1 MTTLLEESID
11 KRAHSPL
18 TWLLSRQIFWVF
30 VAAVVAVTALSL
42 ATDTFATQRNL
53 FNVTRNFAF
62 VGIVALG
69 MTAVII
75 TGGIDLSVG
84 SIVCLAGIML
94 GVVMN
99 AGYSIWAGV
108 GAALLT
114 SLAIGALNGVL
125 IAYVRMPP
133 FVITL
138 GMLAIARSLA
148 MVVSN
153 NRMVYDFGPDQAKLL
168 ALGGGTTLGV
178 ANPVIALTVLALI
191 TGYLFRWTQWGRHVF
206 AIGGNE
212 QAAMLAGVRVNR
224 VKVGVYM
231 VSALPAGI
239 TAVLEVG
246 WLGAVTTNLGQS
258 MELAV
263 IAAAVIGGANLSGG
277 TGTAFGAVIGAA
289 LIEVIRN
296 SLLLLGVD
304 AFWQGTFV
312 GSFIVLAVMFDKLKG
327 SLTESREWL
336 FSGPPLIVDV
346 EATADHLPADDGARR
361 HEGVEHDQRRRD
373 HQHACIPSDTLTTI
387 SN

>member
-11 KRAHSPL
+11 KRGHSPL
-18 TWLLSRQIFWVF
+18 TWLLSRQTFWVF
-30 VAAVVAVTALSL
+30 FAAVVAVTALSL

-133 FVITL
+133 FVVTL

-148 MVVSN
+148 MVASN

-168 ALGGGTTLGV
+168 ALGGGTTFGV
-178 ANPVIALTVLALI
+178 ANPVIALIVLALI

-212 QAAMLAGVRVNR
+212 QAAMRAGVRVNR
-224 VKVGVYM
+224 IKVGVYM
-231 VSALPAGI
+231 VSALTAGI
-239 TAVLEVG
+239 AAVLEVG

-277 TGTAFGAVIGAA
+277 SGTAFGAVIGAA

-327 SLTESREWL
+327 SLAE
-336 FSGPPLIVDV
+336 
-346 EATADHLPADDGARR
+346 
-361 HEGVEHDQRRRD
+361 
-373 HQHACIPSDTLTTI
+373 
-387 SN
+387 

>member
-11 KRAHSPL
+11 QRTHSPL
-18 TWLLSRQIFWVF
+18 LWLLSRQTFWVF
-30 VAAVVAVTALSL
+30 VAAVVAVAALSVS
-42 ATDTFATQRNL
+42 TDTFATQQNL

-62 VGIVALG
+62 VGIIALG

-84 SIVCLAGIML
+84 SIVCLAGIVL

-99 AGYSIWAGV
+99 HGYSFWIGIY
-108 GAALLT
+108 AALLT
-114 SLAIGALNGVL
+114 SLAVGAVNGVL
-125 IAYVRMPP
+125 IAYVGMPP
-133 FVITL
+133 FVVTL

-148 MVVSN
+148 MIASN

-168 ALGGGTTLGV
+168 TFGGGTTLGI
-178 ANPVIALTVLALI
+178 ANPVIALVVLALI
-191 TGYLFRWTQWGRHVF
+191 AGYLFRWTRWGRHVF

-212 QAAMLAGVRVNR
+212 QAAMATGVRVNR
-224 VKVGVYM
+224 IKMGVYM
-231 VSALPAGI
+231 ISALTAGI
-239 TAVLEVG
+239 AAVLEVG

-277 TGTAFGAVIGAA
+277 AGTAFGAVIGAA

-304 AFWQGTFV
+304 TFWQGTFV
-312 GSFIVLAVMFDKLKG
+312 GSFIVLAVMFEKFKG
-327 SLTESREWL
+327 WL
-336 FSGPPLIVDV
+336 A
-346 EATADHLPADDGARR
+346 E
-361 HEGVEHDQRRRD
+361 
-373 HQHACIPSDTLTTI
+373 
-387 SN
+387 